1 MNWLWIS
8 LVDVYKAMHGLVKM
22 PLFYGTIIIALLIF
36 SPVLYA
42 IYHNNNERLS
52 DLAYA
57 SKNSNSLDQSNNG
70 ISYIGTQGIKDPTT
84 SLSDSIKKSVDK
96 LIIEANGNGQSYS
109 GKIASSQINPNN
121 GKVEKVLFGNWTLD
135 SKPNQ
140 GTKFLAKFTMTKE
153 QAQSSTINKTTS
165 SLSSSTT
172 AIEKPVTF
180 IIDNLKANSVQRAN
194 EDLTLG
200 GTVDISEHQGNGGV
214 VASKSWKNIPVTI
227 SITNH
232 ASNLIITFDKNSPAA
247 LSKEFSDLLLTG
259 VVTSKSGN
267 NNASSGSV
275 NSQIQTH

>member
-1 MNWLWIS
+1 MKQLWIS

-42 IYHNNNERLS
+42 IYRNNNERLS

-57 SKNSNSLDQSNNG
+57 SKNYNSLDQSNIG
-70 ISYIGTQGIKDPTT
+70 ISYISTPGIKDLTT
-84 SLSDSIKKSVDK
+84 SLSDSIKKSVNK
-96 LIIEANGNGQSYS
+96 LIIDANGNGQSYS

-121 GKVEKVLFGNWTLD
+121 GKVEKVLFGNWTLN

-140 GTKFLAKFTMTKE
+140 GTKFLAKFSTNKE
-153 QAQSSTINKTTS
+153 QAQSSTTNKTT
-165 SLSSSTT
+165 SSSTT

-180 IIDNLKANSVQRAN
+180 VIDNLKANSVQRAN

-200 GTVDISEHQGNGGV
+200 GTVDIFDHLGNGGV
-214 VASKSWKNIPVTI
+214 AASKSWKNIPVTI
-227 SITNH
+227 SIKNH
-232 ASNLIITFDKNSPAA
+232 ASNLIIMFDKNSPAA
-247 LSKEFSDLLLTG
+247 LSKEFSDSLLTG

-267 NNASSGSV
+267 NNVSPGDV

>member
-1 MNWLWIS
+1 MNQLWIS

-42 IYHNNNERLS
+42 IYRNNNERLS

-57 SKNSNSLDQSNNG
+57 SKNYNSLDQSNIG
-70 ISYIGTQGIKDPTT
+70 ISYISTPGIKDLTT
-84 SLSDSIKKSVDK
+84 SLSDSIKKSVNK

-121 GKVEKVLFGNWTLD
+121 GKVEKVLFGNWTLN

-140 GTKFLAKFTMTKE
+140 GTKFLAKFSTNKE
-153 QAQSSTINKTTS
+153 KAQSSTTNKTS
-165 SLSSSTT
+165 SSSTT

-180 IIDNLKANSVQRAN
+180 VIDNLKANSVQRAN

-200 GTVDISEHQGNGGV
+200 GTVDIFDHLGNGGV
-214 VASKSWKNIPVTI
+214 AASKSWKNIPVTI
-227 SITNH
+227 SIKNH
-232 ASNLIITFDKNSPAA
+232 ASNLIIMFDKNSPAA
-247 LSKEFSDLLLTG
+247 LSKEFSDSLLTG

-267 NNASSGSV
+267 NNVSPGDV

>member
-1 MNWLWIS
+1 MKQLWIS

-42 IYHNNNERLS
+42 IYRNNNERLS

-57 SKNSNSLDQSNNG
+57 SKNYNSLDQSNIG
-70 ISYIGTQGIKDPTT
+70 ISYISTPGIKDLTT
-84 SLSDSIKKSVDK
+84 SLSDSIKKSVNK

-121 GKVEKVLFGNWTLD
+121 GKVEKVLFGNWTLN

-140 GTKFLAKFTMTKE
+140 GTKFLAKFSTNKE
-153 QAQSSTINKTTS
+153 QAQSSTTNKTS
-165 SLSSSTT
+165 SSSTT

-180 IIDNLKANSVQRAN
+180 VIDNLKANSVQRAN

-200 GTVDISEHQGNGGV
+200 GTVDIFDHLGNGGV
-214 VASKSWKNIPVTI
+214 AASKSWKNIPVTI
-227 SITNH
+227 SIKNH
-232 ASNLIITFDKNSPAA
+232 ASNLIIMFDKNSPAA
-247 LSKEFSDLLLTG
+247 LSKEFSDSLLTG

-267 NNASSGSV
+267 NNVSPGDV

>member
-1 MNWLWIS
+1 MKQLWIS

-42 IYHNNNERLS
+42 IYRNNNERLS

-57 SKNSNSLDQSNNG
+57 SKNYNSLDQSNIG
-70 ISYIGTQGIKDPTT
+70 ISYISTPGIKDLTT
-84 SLSDSIKKSVDK
+84 SLSDSIKKSVNK

-121 GKVEKVLFGNWTLD
+121 GKVEKVLFGNWTLN

-140 GTKFLAKFTMTKE
+140 GTKFLAKFSTNKE
-153 QAQSSTINKTTS
+153 KAQSSTTNKTS
-165 SLSSSTT
+165 SSSTT

-180 IIDNLKANSVQRAN
+180 VIDNLKANSVQRAN

-200 GTVDISEHQGNGGV
+200 GTVDIFDHLGNGGV
-214 VASKSWKNIPVTI
+214 AASKSWKNIPVTI
-227 SITNH
+227 SIKNH
-232 ASNLIITFDKNSPAA
+232 ASNLIIMFDKNSPAA
-247 LSKEFSDLLLTG
+247 LSKEFSDSLLTG

-267 NNASSGSV
+267 NNVSPGDV

>member
-1 MNWLWIS
+1 MNQLWIS
-8 LVDVYKAMHGLVKM
+8 LVDVYKAMQGLVKM

-36 SPVLYA
+36 SPVLYT
-42 IYHNNNERLS
+42 IYRNNNERLS

-57 SKNSNSLDQSNNG
+57 SKNYNSLDQSNIR
-70 ISYIGTQGIKDPTT
+70 ISYISTPGIKDLTT
-84 SLSDSIKKSVDK
+84 SLSDSIKKSVNK

-121 GKVEKVLFGNWTLD
+121 GKVEKVLFGNWTLN

-140 GTKFLAKFTMTKE
+140 GTKFLAKFSMTKE
-153 QAQSSTINKTTS
+153 QAQSSTTNKTT
-165 SLSSSTT
+165 SSSTT

-180 IIDNLKANSVQRAN
+180 VIDNLKANSVQRAN

-200 GTVDISEHQGNGGV
+200 GTVDISDHLGNGGV
-214 VASKSWKNIPVTI
+214 AASKSWKNIPVTI

-247 LSKEFSDLLLTG
+247 LSTEFSDLLLTG

-267 NNASSGSV
+267 NNVSPGNV

>member
-1 MNWLWIS
+1 MNQLWIS

-42 IYHNNNERLS
+42 IYRNNNERLS

-57 SKNSNSLDQSNNG
+57 SKNYNSLDQSNIG
-70 ISYIGTQGIKDPTT
+70 ISYISTPGIKDLTT
-84 SLSDSIKKSVDK
+84 SLSDSIKKSVNK

-121 GKVEKVLFGNWTLD
+121 GKVEKVLFGNWSLN

-140 GTKFLAKFTMTKE
+140 ETKFLAKFSMTKE
-153 QAQSSTINKTTS
+153 QAQSSTTNNTT
-165 SLSSSTT
+165 SSSTT

-180 IIDNLKANSVQRAN
+180 VIDNLKANSVQRAN

-200 GTVDISEHQGNGGV
+200 GTVDISDHLGNGGV
-214 VASKSWKNIPVTI
+214 AASKSWKYIPVTI
-227 SITNH
+227 SIKNH

-247 LSKEFSDLLLTG
+247 LSTEFSDLLLTG

-267 NNASSGSV
+267 NNVSPGNV

>member
-1 MNWLWIS
+1 MNRLWIS
-8 LVDVYKAMHGLVKM
+8 LDDVYKAMHGLVKM

-42 IYHNNNERLS
+42 IYRNNNERLS

-57 SKNSNSLDQSNNG
+57 SKNYNSLDQSNIG
-70 ISYIGTQGIKDPTT
+70 ISYISTPGIKDLTT
-84 SLSDSIKKSVDK
+84 SLSDSIKKSVNK

-121 GKVEKVLFGNWTLD
+121 GKVEKVLFGNWSLN

-140 GTKFLAKFTMTKE
+140 GTKFLAKFSMTKE
-153 QAQSSTINKTTS
+153 QAQSSTTNNTT
-165 SLSSSTT
+165 SSSTT

-180 IIDNLKANSVQRAN
+180 VIDNLKANSVQRAN

-200 GTVDISEHQGNGGV
+200 GTVDISDHPGNGGV
-214 VASKSWKNIPVTI
+214 AASKSWKNIPVTI
-227 SITNH
+227 SIKNH
-232 ASNLIITFDKNSPAA
+232 ASNLIITFDKNSPAD
-247 LSKEFSDLLLTG
+247 LSKEFSDFLLTG

-267 NNASSGSV
+267 NNVSPGNV

>member
-22 PLFYGTIIIALLIF
+22 PLFYGTIIIALLIL

-57 SKNSNSLDQSNNG
+57 SKNSNSLDQSNIG
-70 ISYIGTQGIKDPTT
+70 ISYISTQGIKDLTS

-180 IIDNLKANSVQRAN
+180 VIDNLKANSVQRAN

-200 GTVDISEHQGNGGV
+200 GTVDISEHQGNGSV
-214 VASKSWKNIPVTI
+214 VASNSWKNIPVTI

-267 NNASSGSV
+267 NNASSGNV

>member
-1 MNWLWIS
+1 MNQLWIY

-42 IYHNNNERLS
+42 IYRNNNERLS

-57 SKNSNSLDQSNNG
+57 SKNYNSLDQSNIG
-70 ISYIGTQGIKDPTT
+70 ISYISTPGIKDLTT
-84 SLSDSIKKSVDK
+84 SLSDSIKKSVNK

-121 GKVEKVLFGNWTLD
+121 GKVEKVLFGNWSLN

-140 GTKFLAKFTMTKE
+140 GTKFLAKFSMTKE
-153 QAQSSTINKTTS
+153 QAQSSTTNNTT
-165 SLSSSTT
+165 SSSTT

-180 IIDNLKANSVQRAN
+180 VIDNLKANSVQRAN

-200 GTVDISEHQGNGGV
+200 GTVDISDHLGNGGV
-214 VASKSWKNIPVTI
+214 AASKSWKNIPVTI
-227 SITNH
+227 SIKNH

-247 LSKEFSDLLLTG
+247 LSTEFSDFLLTG

-267 NNASSGSV
+267 NNVSPGNV